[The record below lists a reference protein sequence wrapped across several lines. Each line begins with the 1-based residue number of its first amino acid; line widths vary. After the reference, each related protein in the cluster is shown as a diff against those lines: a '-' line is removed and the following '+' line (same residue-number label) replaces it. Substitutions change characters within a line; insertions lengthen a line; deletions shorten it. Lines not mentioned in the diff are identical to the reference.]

1 MSPLEQPLAPVIPF
15 APAGAEDTRPIVW
28 ICTPLRSFEGTGE
41 MKRADFMKLAAH
53 YREPIAQ
60 LAGDRT
66 LPWQF
71 QLCVVGG
78 GGVARARNFIV
89 AEARKAV
96 KRPQRIFWVDYDLM
110 PTAQDY
116 VRVLATMDRTG
127 LPVVGGLYTIRAENG
142 HWVINFP
149 SAHGTDNWGLLPVL
163 ELGTGFKCYEMSALD
178 KIIEKNPWLE
188 VLDDD
193 HKNTQWAV
201 FSMGPVKDSHWAPH
215 SRWLTEDYWLDWLTR
230 DAGLPV
236 VVDANV
242 RLRHLEELTGEIF
255 PKEFPTIPARDE
267 ALLAAA
273 QARHDAAQKSAE
285 APVAVEP
292 ALAATD

>member
-1 MSPLEQPLAPVIPF
+1 MSSPLECFQSPPPE
-15 APAGAEDTRPIVW
+15 GDTRPIVW
-28 ICTPLRSFEGTGE
+28 ICTPLRSFDGSGE
-41 MKRADFMKLAAH
+41 MQRAQFEKLAKH

-60 LAGDRT
+60 LAGDQS

-89 AEARKAV
+89 AEARKAA
-96 KRPQRIFWVDYDLM
+96 KRPKRIFWVDYDLM
-110 PTAQDY
+110 PSAQDY

-127 LPVVGGLYTIRAENG
+127 LPVVGGFYTIRAEMG

-149 SAHGTDNWGLLPVL
+149 SAHGPDNWGCLPVL
-163 ELGTGFKCYEMSALD
+163 ELGTGFKCYDLAAID
-178 KIIEKNPWLE
+178 KIIAKNPWLE

-201 FSMGPVKDSHWAPH
+201 FSMGPVKDEQFWPGH

-230 DAGLPV
+230 DAGMPI
-236 VVDANV
+236 VVDTNV

-255 PKEFPTIPARDE
+255 PKEFPPVPGRDE
-267 ALLAAA
+267 AALAAA
-273 QARHDAAQKSAE
+273 QARHDAAQKPAE
-285 APVAVEP
+285 AVPAVDP
-292 ALAATD
+292 ALVATD